1 MMKTKIKVCGLMSER
16 DIGFANILMPDFI
29 GFIFAGNSRRYVCPD
44 KAAKLREKLL
54 PSVMATG
61 VFVDEKLDKVAGIV
75 SQGAIDIVQLHGEE
89 DDDYI
94 VTVRKMTG
102 RPVIK
107 AYSIAGAE
115 DVEKALRSSADY
127 ILLDNGKG
135 GTGKTFEWLLA
146 IGIERPFFLAGGLD
160 AHNVRAA
167 LATADPYAVDVSSG
181 VEKDGVKDF
190 EKMKSFMNA
199 VRGYQR

>member
-1 MMKTKIKVCGLMSER
+1 MKTKIKVCGLMSER
-16 DIGFANILMPDFI
+16 DIVFANILMPDFI
-29 GFIFAGNSRRYVCPD
+29 GFVFAGNSRRYVLPD

-54 PSVMATG
+54 PSVMAAG
-61 VFVDEKLDKVAGIV
+61 VFVDEKFDRVAGIAG
-75 SQGAIDIVQLHGEE
+75 QGFIDFVQLHGEE

-94 VTVRKMTG
+94 ISLRKMTG
-102 RPVIK
+102 KPIIK
-107 AYSIAGAE
+107 AYSIAGAG
-115 DVEKALRSSADY
+115 DVEKAVRSPADY

-181 VEKDGVKDF
+181 VEKEGVKDF